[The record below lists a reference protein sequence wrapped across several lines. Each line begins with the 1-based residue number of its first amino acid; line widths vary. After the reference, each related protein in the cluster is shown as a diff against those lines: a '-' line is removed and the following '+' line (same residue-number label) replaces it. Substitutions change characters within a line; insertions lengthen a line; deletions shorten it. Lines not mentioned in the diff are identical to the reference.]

1 MLGLAKYSML
11 ESCRTKYLVHGHVNV
26 AHGAPRLQR
35 GQDLVVHLDPGIHL
49 MTAWYWG
56 YELQA

>member
-11 ESCRTKYLVHGHVNV
+11 DSCRTKYLVHGHVDV

-35 GQDLVVHLDPGIHL
+35 SQDLVVHLDSGVHL
-49 MTAWYWG
+49 LDAWYRG
-56 YELQA
+56 LELQA